1 MKDTLPR
8 FFDHPE
14 RVGHET
20 ADTCPA
26 SREEHPFLPM
36 NWQVYIILCSDNS
49 LYTGITT
56 DLTRRLRQH
65 AAGRGAKYFRGRRP
79 EKVLY
84 LETGHTRSTASRRE
98 AAIKTLTHTDKCLL
112 AGAERNELVDGGLG
126 RLPGKLPQEY

>member
-1 MKDTLPR
+1 
-8 FFDHPE
+8 
-14 RVGHET
+14 
-20 ADTCPA
+20 
-26 SREEHPFLPM
+26 M

-84 LETGHTRSTASRRE
+84 LESGHTRSTASRRE
-98 AAIKTLTHTDKCLL
+98 AAIKALTHADKCLL
-112 AGAERNELVDGGLG
+112 TSTERNEVVDA
-126 RLPGKLPQEY
+126 